1 MGMTDFNA
9 MWDVLLQ
16 WASNG
21 LWTEA
26 TWWQIVLFTLVT
38 THITIASVTIFLHR
52 AQAHRALELHAIPSH
67 FFRFWL
73 WLSTG
78 MVTKEWV
85 AIHRKH
91 HAKCETEDDPHSPV
105 TRGIRTVLLTGSEL
119 YRAEAKNAET
129 LAKFGH
135 NTPNDWLEHKLYS
148 RYEMLG
154 VSLLLVIDLL
164 LFGAIGATV
173 WAVQMLWIPITAAG
187 VINGIGHY
195 WGYRNFEAPDA
206 STNIVPWGVIIG
218 GEELHNNH
226 HTYPTSAKLSVK
238 RFEFDIGWGYIRLLQ
253 ALGLATVRKTP
264 PRLELGTVR
273 QQADSRTL
281 EALIANR
288 YEVMAQ
294 YAKQVRQVCAAEL
307 SRLRLQG
314 QSHGVHWVNL
324 RLARRWLHRDDDKIP
339 MAVTPQ
345 LESAMADHP
354 MLAKL
359 VTMREELR
367 TLWTRTNVS
376 APQLVTDLQAWC
388 HKAEESGIA
397 MLQEFSLRL
406 RAARAI

>member
-135 NTPNDWLEHKLYS
+135 NTPNDWLEHNLYS

-173 WAVQMLWIPITAAG
+173 WAVQMLWIPVTAAG
-187 VINGIGHY
+187 IINGLGHW
-195 WGYRNFEAPDA
+195 WGYRNFEAADA

-339 MAVTPQ
+339 MAVKPQ

-388 HKAEESGIA
+388 HKAEDSGIA
-397 MLQEFSLRL
+397 ALQEFSLRL
-406 RAARAI
+406 KAAHA

>member
-173 WAVQMLWIPITAAG
+173 WAVQMLWIPVTAAG
-187 VINGIGHY
+187 IINGLGHW
-195 WGYRNFEAPDA
+195 WGYRNFEAADA

-339 MAVTPQ
+339 MAVKPQ

-397 MLQEFSLRL
+397 ALQEFALKL
-406 RAARAI
+406 RAAHA